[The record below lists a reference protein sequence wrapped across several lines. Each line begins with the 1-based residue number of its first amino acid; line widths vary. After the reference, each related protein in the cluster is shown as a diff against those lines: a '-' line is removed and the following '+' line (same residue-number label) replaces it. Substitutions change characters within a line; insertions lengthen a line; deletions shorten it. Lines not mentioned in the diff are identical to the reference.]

1 MSSWKAKAERGSAW
15 LIHLIAWIA
24 RAAGRTVRRAL
35 LVPIVAYFV
44 VTDGT
49 ARRASREFLA
59 HATGRPA
66 RWSDVF
72 SHVYCFAATLLD
84 RVWMAHGDFDRFD
97 VTVEGDPL
105 VLEALESGKGCVLL
119 GSHLGSFDVMTL
131 KNKVLYDRPV
141 TLLAGYPPGG
151 LVDVVSRLVAEGM
164 KGKYPAGLNVVNRPG
179 AAGSLAVAEVTRAK
193 PDGYT
198 IVLTPQSALV
208 IAAQMQDLAYK
219 TPDDYDPVINVVA
232 YYPMIAVRTE
242 SPYKTAQD
250 LVADAKAK
258 PGAIRVGSPGEGTSS
273 HLNLEE
279 FMRVTGTKMTH
290 VPFQGWGQ
298 SSPALL
304 GGHIEAVVAQ
314 PGELK
319 GQVDGKRMRVLVNF
333 TPKRHPVFPDV
344 PTAKELGWD
353 VSNGVWYMLLAPKG
367 TPAAVMRHI
376 HDAAKAAIEDP
387 KFTADMNGRGI
398 DVDYRPGEALRADL
412 WREYKL
418 HTDILRRVGMLKK

>member
-1 MSSWKAKAERGSAW
+1 MKVVLA
-15 LIHLIAWIA
+15 
-24 RAAGRTVRRAL
+24 AL
-35 LVPIVAYFV
+35 LA
-44 VTDGT
+44 
-49 ARRASREFLA
+49 LA
-59 HATGRPA
+59 A
-66 RWSDVF
+66 WS
-72 SHVYCFAATLLD
+72 AA
-84 RVWMAHGDFDRFD
+84 AQY
-97 VTVEGDPL
+97 P
-105 VLEALESGKGCVLL
+105 
-119 GSHLGSFDVMTL
+119 
-131 KNKVLYDRPV
+131 DRPV
-141 TLLAGYPPGG
+141 TMLAGYPPGG
-151 LVDVVSRLVAEGM
+151 LVDVVARLVAEGM
-164 KGKYPAGLNVVNRPG
+164 KAKYPAGLNVVNRPG

-232 YYPMIAVRTE
+232 YYPMIAVRSE

-344 PTAKELGWD
+344 PTARELGWD

-367 TPAAVMRHI
+367 TPAPVMRHI